1 MTTDALAR
9 RATITEM
16 VRAFEKAEADTR
28 AAFALLVQAEAEVNA
43 VFAPGATC
51 RAIRIDST
59 HNGYHDDFTKIE
71 LAVTRM
77 RRDAW
82 KQIVDRLELRRMLSL
97 ARYEAI
103 GAELSNDKTKL
114 PPITEESVHAFIA
127 RFAAELPVM
136 IGEAVREVFDW
147 LRPRSYAPTSKLKTN
162 QRNARF
168 ELGPKVVIGN
178 CLQWGSPNGTT
189 SYQVRHN
196 YRQNFVA
203 LENVFRNLDGGGSFT
218 RNWQSDIEAAIEA
231 SGHDGRGATSYF
243 RFACFGNMNLHL
255 WFLRPDLLAKL
266 NRMAGGKNLHEA
278 TAPRS

>member
-1 MTTDALAR
+1 MTDALAR
-9 RATITEM
+9 RATIVEL
-16 VRAFEKAEADTR
+16 VRAFEKAEAATR
-28 AAFALLVQAEAEVNA
+28 FAFALLVQTEAEVNA
-43 VFAPGATC
+43 VFAPGSTT

-59 HNGYHDDFTKIE
+59 HNGWHDDFTKVDE
-71 LAVTRM
+71 TLLRM
-77 RRDAW
+77 RCAAW
-82 KQIVDRLELRRMLSL
+82 SQIVDKLELRRMLSV
-97 ARYEAI
+97 ARFDAMT
-103 GAELSNDKTKL
+103 AELDDKKTM
-114 PPITEESVHAFIA
+114 PPAITEENVRAFVD

-136 IGEAVREVFDW
+136 IAEAAREVFDW
-147 LRPRSYAPTSKLKTN
+147 LRPRDATPGAKLKTN
-162 QRNARF
+162 RQHARF
-168 ELGPKVVIGN
+168 ELGPKVVVPN
-178 CLQWGSPNGTT
+178 CLRWTSPNGTAHYGIT
-189 SYQVRHN
+189 YN

-231 SGHDGRGATSYF
+231 SGHEGRGATSYF